1 MAREAR
7 WHVDAIGRNK
17 AEVTTSGVRYII
29 QADRTSFVLQA
40 LKGRRVIERV
50 SIARKRHTY
59 SLIGVDNAGR
69 IQRQTLRFD
78 GNRVSSS
85 GTFGGKRFAV
95 RSSVCAHIPL
105 LLAQLQ
111 RRKPIRLPQIIAF
124 STQFKRDGRL
134 RRELEKRVDMAMMLR
149 APNAV
154 VIACVI
160 ICADCFFT
168 GDPVACVLCDLCLR
182 PDPPT

>member
-1 MAREAR
+1 MATWQVNTIAK
-7 WHVDAIGRNK
+7 NK
-17 AEVTTSGVRYII
+17 AEVATPRVRYVI

-40 LKGRRVIERV
+40 FRGKRSVERVALTHKGDNYSLTGVGSAGRSQHRTIRFKGKRVVSRGVFGGRRF
-50 SIARKRHTY
+50 S
-59 SLIGVDNAGR
+59 
-69 IQRQTLRFD
+69 
-78 GNRVSSS
+78 VSSS
-85 GTFGGKRFAV
+85 
-95 RSSVCAHIPL
+95 VCSHIPL
-105 LLAQLQ
+105 LAAQLKG
-111 RRKPIRLPQIIAF
+111 RKPIRLPLITAF
-124 STQFKRDGRL
+124 MTQFKRDARF
-134 RRELEKRVDMAMMLR
+134 RAEVEKRVDMAMMLR

>member
-1 MAREAR
+1 MARESPWR
-7 WHVDAIGRNK
+7 VDAIGRNQ
-17 AEVTTSGVRYII
+17 AEVTTSGVRYVIK
-29 QADRTSFVLQA
+29 ADRTSFVLQA
-40 LKGRRVIERV
+40 VKGRRVIERI
-50 SIARKRHTY
+50 SIARKRHAYT
-59 SLIGVDNAGR
+59 LTGVNSAGR

-78 GNRVSSS
+78 GNRVTSS
-85 GTFGGKRFAV
+85 GTFGGKRFAL

-111 RRKPIRLPQIIAF
+111 DRKPIRLPRMIAF
-124 STQFKRDGRL
+124 STQFKSDDRF